1 MVCVRW
7 TIRGSKNVPV
17 NRNPGVCVCVC
28 VCEEGKGGVTYV
40 VPEFTSDYMAKFT
53 RSTKEKKRE
62 EGKEEEE
69 ERERE

>member
-1 MVCVRW
+1 M
-7 TIRGSKNVPV
+7 G
-17 NRNPGVCVCVC
+17 VC

-69 ERERE
+69 EREKVRVSVHTSVHAAPV

>member
-1 MVCVRW
+1 M
-7 TIRGSKNVPV
+7 
-17 NRNPGVCVCVC
+17 CVCVC